1 MGKSLLFTI
10 PALIFSCSLII
21 GCSTSRDSYSHAG
34 SGNKQ
39 NLSQKIAKI
48 NSYPNTEKKPVT
60 ANKVAVTKPAIVKQ
74 ETNPINYNEPTLIEK
89 KLDKTYSK
97 SISPA
102 AEAVTKNDSVGKV
115 EAAAKIAIVDTNLGN
130 EIIPAPAASITA
142 SSSSLPVSKNTV
154 PEKVAKIESAKATEK
169 EIPSIVANSNSPKFE
184 TNPSPVAENEE
195 GLMEMP
201 KAAPLNN
208 PGVLVSKYADMIN
221 VSPKNINN
229 YPLFR
234 FIDDWYGT
242 EYRYGG
248 TDNTGID
255 CSAFSQKLY
264 GQVYGIELE
273 RTAREQRREAERIK
287 HPDDAEEGDLIFF
300 RARRFRVSHVGVY
313 LANGYFV
320 HASSSQGVVIS
331 NLNNRYWKRRYA
343 GCGRI
348 YRDEPA
354 TESEFI
360 SQ

>member
-1 MGKSLLFTI
+1 MGKFLLFAI
-10 PALIFSCSLII
+10 PTLIFSCSLII
-21 GCSTSRDSYSHAG
+21 GCSPSRDSYSHAG
-34 SGNKQ
+34 GGNKQ
-39 NLSQKIAKI
+39 NLTHKIAKI
-48 NSYPNTEKKPVT
+48 NSSPNSEKKPVT
-60 ANKVAVTKPAIVKQ
+60 ANKVAVAKPAIVK
-74 ETNPINYNEPTLIEK
+74 EDTNPINYNEPTLIEK
-89 KLDKTYSK
+89 KLDKNYGKSK
-97 SISPA
+97 SPA
-102 AEAVTKNDSVGKV
+102 SEVVTKKDSSAKTTVAKV
-115 EAAAKIAIVDTNLGN
+115 DSAIGNGGILFPVPSATISTN
-130 EIIPAPAASITA
+130 
-142 SSSSLPVSKNTV
+142 SLPVSKTV
-154 PEKVAKIESAKATEK
+154 APEKLDKVETTKTPEK
-169 EIPSIVANSNSPKFE
+169 EISSIAANTITSKPE
-184 TNPSPVAENEE
+184 TNPAAITDNEDGVIE
-195 GLMEMP
+195 IP
-201 KAAPLNN
+201 KAEPLNN
-208 PGVLVSKYADMIN
+208 PVGLVSKYAGMIN

-348 YRDEPA
+348 AKEEPA

>member
-34 SGNKQ
+34 GGNKQ
-39 NLSQKIAKI
+39 NLTHKIAKI
-48 NSYPNTEKKPVT
+48 NSSSNTEKKPVT
-60 ANKVAVTKPAIVKQ
+60 ANKVAIIKPAVVKQ

-89 KLDKTYSK
+89 KLDKTFGK

-102 AEAVTKNDSVGKV
+102 AEVVTKNDSVGKV
-115 EAAAKIAIVDTNLGN
+115 QEVAKISAVDSNLGN
-130 EIIPAPAASITA
+130 DIIPTASITA
-142 SSSSLPVSKNTV
+142 SLSSLPVSKNTV
-154 PEKVAKIESAKATEK
+154 PEKEAKIESTKATEK
-169 EIPSIVANSNSPKFE
+169 EIPSIVANNTSPKFE
-184 TNPSPVAENEE
+184 NNPAPVAENEE
-195 GLMEMP
+195 GLIEMP
-201 KAAPLNN
+201 KAVPINN
-208 PGVLVSKYADMIN
+208 PEVLVSKYADMIN

-229 YPLFR
+229 FPLFR

-287 HPDDAEEGDLIFF
+287 HADDAEEGDLIFF

-348 YRDEPA
+348 SRDEPA